1 MMIEDKILLTARYA
15 EGDLSESET
24 AEFEN
29 RLQDDAELKQH
40 LADYNHIH
48 QSLKMNFAAT
58 EEEKLFKNTLKGLNK
73 KYFVD
78 EPKTIAFKSSFLKWL
93 SAVAAVL
100 VIGLLLWAPWNGNLY
115 EQYAGNNQ
123 MLVAERGV
131 EQETDLDK
139 AAALYNEKKFAE
151 ALPILAS
158 LSLKDPSNTM
168 ISYYYGQTLIET
180 NQSTKAREVLQNVYK
195 GESAFKY
202 DAAYAMA
209 MSYLKV
215 NEKANCKLWLQKI
228 PAGTTNYQKA
238 IDLIGK
244 L

>member
-15 EGDLSESET
+15 EGDLSEAEQ

-29 RLQDDAELKQH
+29 RLQDDVELKQH
-40 LADYNHIH
+40 LTDYHHIH
-48 QSLKMNFAAT
+48 QSLKMELAST
-58 EEEKLFKNTLKGLNK
+58 KEDELFKDTLKGFNK
-73 KYFVD
+73 EFFVD
-78 EPKTIAFKSSFLKWL
+78 EPKIIAFKPSLKWL
-93 SAVAAVL
+93 GAVAAVL

-131 EQETDLDK
+131 DQETDLDK
-139 AAALYNEKKFAE
+139 AAALYNEKNFAE
-151 ALPILAS
+151 AQPILES
-158 LSLKDPSNTM
+158 LSLKDSSNAM

-180 NQSTKAREVLQNVYK
+180 NQLTKAREVLQNVYK

-215 NEKANCKLWLQKI
+215 NQKAECKLWLQKI
-228 PAGTTNYQKA
+228 PVGTTNYEKA
-238 IDLIGK
+238 IGLIGE

>member
-15 EGDLSESET
+15 EGDLTEVEQ

-29 RLQDDAELKQH
+29 RLQDDVELKQH
-40 LADYNHIH
+40 LADYHHIH
-48 QSLKMNFAAT
+48 QSLKMQLASTN
-58 EEEKLFKNTLKGLNK
+58 EDELFKDTLKGFNK
-73 KYFVD
+73 EYFAN
-78 EPKTIAFKSSFLKWL
+78 EPKTIVFKPYLKWL
-93 SAVAAVL
+93 SGIAAVL
-100 VIGLLLWAPWNGNLY
+100 VVGLLLWAPWNGNVY
-115 EQYAGNNQ
+115 QQYAGDHQ

-151 ALPILAS
+151 AQPILES
-158 LSLKDPSNTM
+158 LNLKDSNNAM
-168 ISYYYGQTLIET
+168 VSYYYAQTLIET
-180 NQSTKAREVLQNVYK
+180 DALTKAREVLQNIYQ
-195 GESAFKY
+195 GESVFKY

-215 NEKANCKLWLQKI
+215 NEKAECKLWLQKI

>member
-24 AEFEN
+24 VEFEN

-48 QSLKMNFAAT
+48 QSLKMKLAST
-58 EEEKLFKNTLKGLNK
+58 KEDELFKDTLKGFNK
-73 KYFVD
+73 EYFAN
-78 EPKTIAFKSSFLKWL
+78 EPKTIAFKPYLKWI
-93 SAVAAVL
+93 SGVAAVL

-115 EQYAGNNQ
+115 QQYAGDHQ

-131 EQETDLDK
+131 EQETELDK
-139 AAALYNEKKFAE
+139 AAALYNEKKFVE
-151 ALPILAS
+151 AQAILKT
-158 LSLKDPSNTM
+158 LSIKEPNST
-168 ISYYYGQTLIET
+168 IVSYYYAQTLIET
-180 NQSTKAREVLQNVYK
+180 DNLTKAREVLQQIYK
-195 GESAFKY
+195 GESVFKY
-202 DAAYAMA
+202 DAAYAIA

-215 NEKANCKLWLQKI
+215 NEMAECKIWLQKI

>member
-15 EGDLSESET
+15 EGDLTEVEQ

-29 RLQDDAELKQH
+29 RLQDDVELKQH
-40 LADYNHIH
+40 LADYHHIH
-48 QSLKMNFAAT
+48 QSLKMQLASTN
-58 EEEKLFKNTLKGLNK
+58 EDELFKDALEGFNK
-73 KYFVD
+73 EYFAN
-78 EPKTIAFKSSFLKWL
+78 EPKTIAFKPSLKWL

-115 EQYAGNNQ
+115 QQYAGDHQ

-151 ALPILAS
+151 AQPILES
-158 LSLKDPSNTM
+158 LNLKEPDNAM

-180 NQSTKAREVLQNVYK
+180 NQLTKAREVLQNIYQ
-195 GESAFKY
+195 GESVFKY

-215 NEKANCKLWLQKI
+215 NEKAECKLWLQKI